1 MGLQIISEREG
12 FILDPYAVIGI
23 RVFADLV
30 KMVEENFQNKKKTPL
45 LHICEARGFI
55 NVLVLFAHF
64 EQVFDQ

>member
-30 KMVEENFQNKKKTPL
+30 KMVEENFQNKKKHL
-45 LHICEARGFI
+45 YCIFVKREDL
-55 NVLVLFAHF
+55 
-64 EQVFDQ
+64 